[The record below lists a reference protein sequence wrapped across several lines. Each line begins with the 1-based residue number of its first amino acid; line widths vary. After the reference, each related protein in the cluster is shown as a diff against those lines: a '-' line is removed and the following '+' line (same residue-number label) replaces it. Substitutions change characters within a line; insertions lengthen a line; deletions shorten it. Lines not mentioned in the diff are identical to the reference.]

1 MKTKIYNSLF
11 SKTMIIL
18 FCLFIAINPFFQP
31 KRVEANPVVL
41 FGAVGLITMGL
52 IGAGYIRDAAYTPEQ
67 QNQINEKATQYLQ
80 EAFPDPI
87 DYNKQMN
94 ILQNLNEKAING
106 EDIDWSKYSGKAL
119 YAVLKGV
126 VDVVWPNSNSNM
138 VDPPTDT
145 ESLYSYIG
153 QVNGVHYYY
162 GMNSSSS
169 MIKDGTYSYAVS
181 GLKTKSRF
189 DNGNAKYYFIRLGAP
204 VSMKSKYPSNYVG
217 GVLYYLNSDGQI
229 KNCDSMHLNT
239 SYDFGTSCGVLGFT
253 RIGATSQ
260 LLNYLNGS
268 MSFADITAKTAN
280 KVKLPTRLP
289 QTVINNINNYIDGS
303 TENLIVNPTPEELP
317 TLPDGYNPNTDDLIN
332 LPGYEDVTLDQPG
345 SEAPEPTPT
354 PTPPEPTPEYNG
366 DKWVNPIG
374 DFMDGLL
381 KFMKAAFVPT
391 LSLNLD
397 ALNSMPDNL
406 SEKFPFSLPG
416 DLIRLFSVFQ
426 AEPVP
431 FAFDWELDFTAVGA
445 GKIPIKG
452 DLSMFDE
459 YAPLFRN
466 LAFIAFIIGLAW
478 KTFGMFFGGGDE

>member
-1 MKTKIYNSLF
+1 MKSTAILLSLF
-11 SKTMIIL
+11 
-18 FCLFIAINPFFQP
+18 LFIMPFFQP
-31 KRVEANPVVL
+31 KKVKAVVGVDDAIL
-41 FGAVGLITMGL
+41 VATIATALI
-52 IGAGYIRDAAYTPEQ
+52 AARYVQTNVLYTPEQ
-67 QNQINEKATQYLQ
+67 MNQINEKWTANLQ
-80 EAFPDPI
+80 TAFPDPA
-87 DYNKQMN
+87 DYNHQMN
-94 ILQNLNEKAING
+94 VLQNLNQKLLNG
-106 EDIDWSKYSGKAL
+106 EEVDWSKYNGKAL

-126 VDVVWPNSNSNM
+126 VDVVWPTMTDAQKNASSLGELVGYYGNYAIFVVRHEREVIVPGSPMWTFEKLDYFPTSGWYTEDYGTFKNARVKNDVSTNDHPKAGFHAYI
-138 VDPPTDT
+138 VD
-145 ESLYSYIG
+145 
-153 QVNGVHYYY
+153 VNGNSFQIN
-162 GMNSSSS
+162 NSSESGCHFFKPPYTGKFIDSS
-169 MIKDGTYSYAVS
+169 LILTKFLGLETSDQTSIYRPSLKDK
-181 GLKTKSRF
+181 LP
-189 DNGNAKYYFIRLGAP
+189 D
-204 VSMKSKYPSNYVG
+204 
-217 GVLYYLNSDGQI
+217 
-229 KNCDSMHLNT
+229 
-239 SYDFGTSCGVLGFT
+239 
-253 RIGATSQ
+253 
-260 LLNYLNGS
+260 
-268 MSFADITAKTAN
+268 

-303 TENLIVNPTPEELP
+303 TENLIVNPTPDELP
-317 TLPDGYNPNTDDLIN
+317 TLPDGYNPVTDDLIN
-332 LPGYEDVTLDQPG
+332 LPGYEDVTPDQPG

-416 DLIRLFSVFQ
+416 DLVRLFSVFQ

-431 FAFDWELDFTAVGA
+431 FAFDWEMDFTAVGA

-452 DLSMFDE
+452 DLSLFDE

-466 LAFIAFIIGLAW
+466 LAFIIGLAW

>member
-1 MKTKIYNSLF
+1 MEIKITK
-11 SKTMIIL
+11 KIIL
-18 FCLFIAINPFFQP
+18 RILALLLCFYLAIIPFFQP
-31 KRVEANPVVL
+31 KKVKANPL
-41 FGAVGLITMGL
+41 AGIAIMGVGVMVGM
-52 IGAGYIRDAAYTPEQ
+52 IGTRFV
-67 QNQINEKATQYLQ
+67 NQAFVPADKVNEINEKTTTYLQ
-80 EAFPDPI
+80 EAFPDPVE
-87 DYNKQMN
+87 YNKQLG
-94 ILQNLNEKAING
+94 IIENLGNDLLAGK
-106 EDIDWSKYSGKAL
+106 DIDWSKYSGKAL

-126 VDVVWPNSNSNM
+126 VDVVWPTTMTEDQLAALPNYYIFMGYTGNVAVFISYEASQFNGFP
-138 VDPPTDT
+138 VFTLIDT
-145 ESLYSYIG
+145 TADR
-153 QVNGVHYYY
+153 HYYNMSNLTPKSTSINVYAYNISSNRWYNPY
-162 GMNSSSS
+162 GGTNSSPSIYS
-169 MIKDGTYSYAVS
+169 TPSAGYTAPYGNRTLFLNKD
-181 GLKTKSRF
+181 
-189 DNGNAKYYFIRLGAP
+189 
-204 VSMKSKYPSNYVG
+204 
-217 GVLYYLNSDGQI
+217 
-229 KNCDSMHLNT
+229 
-239 SYDFGTSCGVLGFT
+239 
-253 RIGATSQ
+253 
-260 LLNYLNGS
+260 NYLDMVLSGQNTQKVPNIS
-268 MSFADITAKTAN
+268 AKTAN
-280 KVKLPTRLP
+280 KLKLPTRLP
-289 QTVINNINNYIDGS
+289 QTVINNINNFIDGS

-317 TLPDGYNPNTDDLIN
+317 TLPEGYNPNTDDLIN
-332 LPGYEDVTLDQPG
+332 LPGYEDVTPDQPG

-354 PTPPEPTPEYNG
+354 PEPTPEYNG

-416 DLIRLFSVFQ
+416 DLVRLFSVFQ

-431 FAFDWELDFTAVGA
+431 LAFDWEVDFTSVGA

>member
-106 EDIDWSKYSGKAL
+106 EEVDWSKYSGKAL

-126 VDVVWPNSNSNM
+126 VDVVWPFTVPDNFIGTINRYYILALKDGEGLLLE
-138 VDPPTDT
+138 VDKST
-145 ESLYSYIG
+145 
-153 QVNGVHYYY
+153 VNGCPSINYLSSDNY
-162 GMNSSSS
+162 GWNRYRCSSFNQ
-169 MIKDGTYSYAVS
+169 
-181 GLKTKSRF
+181 R
-189 DNGNAKYYFIRLGAP
+189 
-204 VSMKSKYPSNYVG
+204 PSNGIIFYHYIKEG
-217 GVLYYLNSDGQI
+217 GHIYKEGPTIYPDSDFYFSSNNAFI
-229 KNCDSMHLNT
+229 KKMLT
-239 SYDFGTSCGVLGFT
+239 SSNV
-253 RIGATSQ
+253 Q
-260 LLNYLNGS
+260 KVPN
-268 MSFADITAKTAN
+268 ITAKTAN

-289 QTVINNINNYIDGS
+289 QTVINNINNYYNGD
-303 TENLIVNPTPEELP
+303 TENLTIALTPEELP

-332 LPGYEDVTLDQPG
+332 LPGYEDVTPDQEPSG
-345 SEAPEPTPT
+345 DPEPTPT

-366 DKWVNPIG
+366 DRWVNPIG

-416 DLIRLFSVFQ
+416 DLVRLFSVFQ

-431 FAFDWELDFTAVGA
+431 FAFDWEIDFTPVGA

>member
-1 MKTKIYNSLF
+1 MEKIFN
-11 SKTMIIL
+11 KNIL
-18 FCLFIAINPFFQP
+18 LKVTTLLLCFHLAIVPFFQP
-31 KRVEANPVVL
+31 KKVQASLLIASASVVA
-41 FGAVGLITMGL
+41 GVVTAMVA
-52 IGAGYIRDAAYTPEQ
+52 AGYVHYTSLTPEQ
-67 QNQINEKATQYLQ
+67 MNEMNEKATANLK
-80 EAFPDPI
+80 EAYPNAT
-87 DYNKQMN
+87 DYDNQVN
-94 ILQNLNEKAING
+94 IIYNLEKDLLAG
-106 EDIDWSKYSGKAL
+106 KDIDWSKYSGKAL

-126 VDVVWPNSNSNM
+126 VDVVWPYTGTGTANPNYYLGTADGYEFYFTMPPSSILLGWEL
-138 VDPPTDT
+138 DPPSSVGMVSVQASNCLIKSDSYKT
-145 ESLYSYIG
+145 ENVYAKSLSSGKTNY
-153 QVNGVHYYY
+153 VHITFF
-162 GMNSSSS
+162 GA
-169 MIKDGTYSYAVS
+169 YATV
-181 GLKTKSRF
+181 
-189 DNGNAKYYFIRLGAP
+189 P
-204 VSMKSKYPSNYVG
+204 VSDTGYHGAFAKLLGVYPGSGSSAAQYVP
-217 GVLYYLNSDGQI
+217 N
-229 KNCDSMHLNT
+229 
-239 SYDFGTSCGVLGFT
+239 
-253 RIGATSQ
+253 
-260 LLNYLNGS
+260 
-268 MSFADITAKTAN
+268 ITAKTAS
-280 KVKLPTRLP
+280 KIKLPTRLP

-332 LPGYEDVTLDQPG
+332 LPGYEDVTPDQEPSG
-345 SEAPEPTPT
+345 DPEPTPT
-354 PTPPEPTPEYNG
+354 PKPTPEPTPEYNG

-416 DLIRLFSVFQ
+416 DLVRLFSVFQ

-431 FAFDWELDFTAVGA
+431 FAFDWEIDFTAVGA

-466 LAFIAFIIGLAW
+466 LAFIAFIIGLTW

>member
-1 MKTKIYNSLF
+1 MELKIKRNVSLKVI
-11 SKTMIIL
+11 SVL
-18 FCLFIAINPFFQP
+18 LSLLIAIMPFFQP
-31 KRVEANPVVL
+31 KRVQANPLIV
-41 FGAVGLITMGL
+41 GAACIASILLGMKA
-52 IGAGYIRDAAYTPEQ
+52 AGYANNIILTPEQ
-67 QNQINEKATQYLQ
+67 MTATNEELTANLQ
-80 EAFPDPI
+80 AVFPDPTE
-87 DYNKQMN
+87 YNKQLN
-94 ILQNLNEKAING
+94 ALQNLDNDLKAG
-106 EDIDWSKYSGKAL
+106 KDIDWSKYSGKAL
-119 YAVLKGV
+119 YALLKGV
-126 VDVVWPNSNSNM
+126 VDVVWPAQGTGQYDSSARYLGTVNSIEFYTSSELFITNGWYKITDAYGNYSGNM
-138 VDPPTDT
+138 RNDLIKCNVYTRDVIHHYNLDT
-145 ESLYSYIG
+145 GEYDKNYAFS
-153 QVNGVHYYY
+153 VFCY
-162 GMNSSSS
+162 G
-169 MIKDGTYSYAVS
+169 SYAQTSAS
-181 GLKTKSRF
+181 GYLPVNIAYRIF
-189 DNGNAKYYFIRLGAP
+189 LACPLPGDIGNVQKVP
-204 VSMKSKYPSNYVG
+204 NV
-217 GVLYYLNSDGQI
+217 
-229 KNCDSMHLNT
+229 
-239 SYDFGTSCGVLGFT
+239 
-253 RIGATSQ
+253 
-260 LLNYLNGS
+260 
-268 MSFADITAKTAN
+268 TAKTAN
-280 KVKLPTRLP
+280 KIKLPTRLP

-303 TENLIVNPTPEELP
+303 TENLIINPTSEELP

-332 LPGYEDVTLDQPG
+332 LPGYEDVTPDQPG

-416 DLIRLFSVFQ
+416 DLVRLFSVFQ

-431 FAFDWELDFTAVGA
+431 FAFDWEIDFTAVGA

>member
-106 EDIDWSKYSGKAL
+106 EEVDWSKYSGKAL

-126 VDVVWPNSNSNM
+126 VDVVWPFTVPDNFIGTINRYYILALKDGEGLLLE
-138 VDPPTDT
+138 VDKST
-145 ESLYSYIG
+145 
-153 QVNGVHYYY
+153 VNG
-162 GMNSSSS
+162 
-169 MIKDGTYSYAVS
+169 
-181 GLKTKSRF
+181 
-189 DNGNAKYYFIRLGAP
+189 
-204 VSMKSKYPSNYVG
+204 YPS
-217 GVLYYLNSDGQI
+217 I
-229 KNCDSMHLNT
+229 
-239 SYDFGTSCGVLGFT
+239 
-253 RIGATSQ
+253 
-260 LLNYLNGS
+260 NYLSSDNYGWNRYRCSSFNQRPSNGIIFYHYIKEGGHIYKEGPS
-268 MSFADITAKTAN
+268 IYPDSDFYFSSNNAFIKKMLTSSNVQKVPNITAKTAN

-289 QTVINNINNYIDGS
+289 QTVINNINNYYNGD
-303 TENLIVNPTPEELP
+303 TENLTIALTPEELP

-332 LPGYEDVTLDQPG
+332 LPGYEDVTPDQEPSG
-345 SEAPEPTPT
+345 DPEPTPT

-366 DKWVNPIG
+366 DRWVNPIG

-416 DLIRLFSVFQ
+416 DLVRLFSVFQ

-431 FAFDWELDFTAVGA
+431 FAFDWEIDFTPVGA

>member
-1 MKTKIYNSLF
+1 MELKIKRNVSLKVI
-11 SKTMIIL
+11 SVL
-18 FCLFIAINPFFQP
+18 LSLLIAIMPFFQP
-31 KRVEANPVVL
+31 KRVQANPLIV
-41 FGAVGLITMGL
+41 GAACIASILLGMKA
-52 IGAGYIRDAAYTPEQ
+52 AGYANNIILTPEQ
-67 QNQINEKATQYLQ
+67 MTATNEELTANLQ
-80 EAFPDPI
+80 AVFPDPTE
-87 DYNKQMN
+87 YNKQLN
-94 ILQNLNEKAING
+94 ALQNLDNDLKAG
-106 EDIDWSKYSGKAL
+106 KDIDWSKYSGKAL

-126 VDVVWPNSNSNM
+126 VDVVWPTIPEDESQGRTLLGTYGNNRLYVTLNPETTEGM
-138 VDPPTDT
+138 WPTIKIPYFPLTGWYFED
-145 ESLYSYIG
+145 YGSYKNCI
-153 QVNGVHYYY
+153 VNNV
-162 GMNSSSS
+162 
-169 MIKDGTYSYAVS
+169 IAKDGKRYAGFYVDIVGS
-181 GLKTKSRF
+181 
-189 DNGNAKYYFIRLGAP
+189 
-204 VSMKSKYPSNYVG
+204 SNYRINRPGSFGFSFFVSPFPDWSVG
-217 GVLYYLNSDGQI
+217 LDNDLILTKFLGLATGDQTSIYRPDF
-229 KNCDSMHLNT
+229 KNKLP
-239 SYDFGTSCGVLGFT
+239 
-253 RIGATSQ
+253 
-260 LLNYLNGS
+260 
-268 MSFADITAKTAN
+268 N

-289 QTVINNINNYIDGS
+289 QTVINNITNYIDGS
-303 TENLIVNPTPEELP
+303 TENLIVNPTLDELP
-317 TLPDGYNPNTDDLIN
+317 QLPEGYNPNTDDLPD
-332 LPGYEDVTLDQPG
+332 LPGYEDVTPDQPG

-416 DLIRLFSVFQ
+416 DLIRLFGIFQ

-431 FAFDWELDFTAVGA
+431 FAFDWEVDFTSVGA

-459 YAPLFRN
+459 HAPLFRN

>member
-106 EDIDWSKYSGKAL
+106 EEVDWSKYSGKAL

-126 VDVVWPNSNSNM
+126 VDVVWPFTVPDNFIGTINRYYILALKDGEGLLLE
-138 VDPPTDT
+138 VDKST
-145 ESLYSYIG
+145 
-153 QVNGVHYYY
+153 VNG
-162 GMNSSSS
+162 
-169 MIKDGTYSYAVS
+169 
-181 GLKTKSRF
+181 
-189 DNGNAKYYFIRLGAP
+189 
-204 VSMKSKYPSNYVG
+204 YPS
-217 GVLYYLNSDGQI
+217 I
-229 KNCDSMHLNT
+229 
-239 SYDFGTSCGVLGFT
+239 
-253 RIGATSQ
+253 
-260 LLNYLNGS
+260 NYLSSDNYGWNRYRCSSFNQRPSNGIIFYHYIKEGGHIYKEGPTIYPDS
-268 MSFADITAKTAN
+268 DFYFSSNNAFIKKMLTSSNVQKVPNITAKTAN

-289 QTVINNINNYIDGS
+289 QTVINNINNYYNGD
-303 TENLIVNPTPEELP
+303 TENLTIALTPEELP

-332 LPGYEDVTLDQPG
+332 LPGYEDVTPDQEPSG
-345 SEAPEPTPT
+345 DPEPTPT

-366 DKWVNPIG
+366 DRWVNPIG

-416 DLIRLFSVFQ
+416 DLVRLFSVFQ

-431 FAFDWELDFTAVGA
+431 FAFDWEIDFTPVGA